1 MSTDTKD
8 TPWVSPEDVELAET
22 FKAETNEYFKTI
34 QDKYSG
40 PQLEDGKV
48 IEQFMKELM
57 YEVYKCIPPRAPL
70 IAWAVFQILLDIKKY
85 FMVLP
90 SVVDVAIP
98 DKEKFTVCSDIH
110 GQFYDLM
117 NIFELRPIP
126 TCSME
131 TFTATFTCPEVMHGG
146 LFSRDN
152 VTLDEIR
159 TIDRNR
165 QPPDV

>member
-1 MSTDTKD
+1 MHKVLKKLAFEKAISVEDKHKFMADTINLD
-8 TPWVSPEDVELAET
+8 AM
-22 FKAETNEYFKTI
+22 TI

-48 IEQFMKELM
+48 
-57 YEVYKCIPPRAPL
+57 YKDEGTLHRKFA
-70 IAWAVFQILLDIKKY
+70 FKILLDIKKY